1 MPQPKCRSSW
11 AGHLSI
17 NPQVFLELVLLSNIF
32 VYLAKEFVHY
42 SCVTLVVKNFSRHGI
57 PTS

>member
-1 MPQPKCRSSW
+1 MPQWLGDTPLNQS
-11 AGHLSI
+11 
-17 NPQVFLELVLLSNIF
+17 QVDLELVLLSNIF

-42 SCVTLVVKNFSRHGI
+42 SCVTLVVKNFSRHDI